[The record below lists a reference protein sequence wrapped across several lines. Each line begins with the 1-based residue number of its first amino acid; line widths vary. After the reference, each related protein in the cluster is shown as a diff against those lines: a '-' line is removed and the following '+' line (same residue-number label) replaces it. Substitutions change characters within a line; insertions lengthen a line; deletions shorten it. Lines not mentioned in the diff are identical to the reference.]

1 MFVAAVLSL
10 CAAVVTAALGAW
22 SLMRRPSTDYV
33 QQVLRAV
40 APTQLA
46 AAVMLGAGAVVA
58 LSATAPMSVVILA
71 VCVAGA
77 IGTVAAGCWQA
88 ATAVAAAQRPAG
100 GGHRRWL
107 RQWRQRG
114 QRLRHLH
121 AVLRPIGPVAR
132 RSSGE
137 ARAALRSATDSSSCG

>member
-88 ATAVAAAQRPAG
+88 ATAVARRNAQQAAVTG
-100 GGHRRWL
+100 GGC
-107 RQWRQRG
+107 G
-114 QRLRHLH
+114 
-121 AVLRPIGPVAR
+121 
-132 RSSGE
+132 SGGSGGSGCGTCT
-137 ARAALRSATDSSSCG
+137 LSCDR